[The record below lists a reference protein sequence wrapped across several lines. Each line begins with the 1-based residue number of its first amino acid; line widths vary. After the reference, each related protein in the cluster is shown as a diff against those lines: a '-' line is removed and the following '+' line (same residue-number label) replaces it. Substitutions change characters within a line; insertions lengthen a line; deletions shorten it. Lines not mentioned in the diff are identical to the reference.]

1 MNSQRIPKS
10 VIGVKQVTKAVKNDL
25 AKFVYL
31 ADDADDRVLSP
42 LMELCKTKNIKII
55 TGQTKK
61 ELGKSFKIDVPA
73 AAVAE
78 LLEDWPLTQLKISRE
93 IS

>member
-42 LMELCKTKNIKII
+42 LMELCTTKNIKII

-78 LLEDWPLTQLKISRE
+78 LLED
-93 IS
+93 

>member
-1 MNSQRIPKS
+1 MNTQRNPKS

-42 LMELCKTKNIKII
+42 LKELCEAKGVKII
-55 TGQTKK
+55 SGQTKK
-61 ELGKSFKIDVPA
+61 ELGKSFKIEVGA
-73 AAVAE
+73 AAVAT
-78 LLEDWPLTQLKISRE
+78 LLED
-93 IS
+93 